1 MTLDPIPV
9 WCELTTER
17 FTLVRPRVEHVS
29 TLLEIFGD
37 EETMRYLQSPPA
49 RSREDCLRMLEVWY
63 QECANGKGFRWV
75 VLPKEAPEV
84 PAGFFALHY
93 ISRQNRRA
101 ELGSYLHRRWWGRG
115 LSLEVTRE
123 VLRFAFEDLDL
134 HRVELRCD
142 PRNEASM
149 TIARKLSL
157 RCEGVLRDYVQVEG
171 KGFVDEAVHAL
182 LRSEY
187 LGDQRR

>member
-1 MTLDPIPV
+1 MKQESLWP
-9 WCELTTER
+9 ELATGR
-17 FTLVRPRVEHVS
+17 FTLVRPRAEHVP

-37 EETMRYLQSPPA
+37 EAVMRYLQSPPA
-49 RSREDCLRMLEVWY
+49 RTPEDCLRMLEAWD
-63 QECANGKGFRWV
+63 QECAAGKGFRWAI
-75 VLPKEAPEV
+75 LPKEAPEV
-84 PAGFFALHY
+84 PAGIFALHY
-93 ISRQNRRA
+93 LSPRNRRA
-101 ELGSYLHRRWWGRG
+101 ELGSYLPRRWWGRG

-142 PRNEASM
+142 PRNETSM
-149 TIARKLSL
+149 AIARKLRL
-157 RCEGVLRDYVQVEG
+157 RLEGVLRGYVFVEG

-187 LGDQRR
+187 LAGEHR